1 MSGPGFRDLFSRD
14 SASYAKFRPRYP
26 AALFAWLATLPAER
40 GTAWDCATGS
50 GQAARL
56 LTPHFRR
63 VVGTDASVAQLRA
76 AERRDGL
83 GYVACLGEQTALA
96 PQSVDLVTVAQ
107 ALHWL
112 ERTRFYSEVERVIAP
127 GGALAVVAY
136 ARLHADRDLEVA
148 VHRFQDQTVGPYWTP
163 ERKLVEEGIAGIS
176 IPIEEVSPPAFS
188 IEADLTLTELLGYIG
203 TWSAVGR
210 YRKKVG
216 QDPMP
221 ILEQELG
228 PLWGNPSIPRHIE
241 WPLVVRAGRWKADK
255 LF

>member
-50 GQAARL
+50 GQAATL
-56 LTPHFRR
+56 LTAHFRR

-76 AERRDGL
+76 AERRDGV
-83 GYVACLGEQTALA
+83 GDVACLGEQTALA
-96 PQSVDLVTVAQ
+96 PHSVDLVTVAQ

-112 ERTRFYSEVERVIAP
+112 DRTRFYSEVERVIAP

-136 ARLHADRDLEVA
+136 ARLHADRDLEAA
-148 VHRFQDQTVGPYWTP
+148 VYRFQDQTVGPYWTP
-163 ERKLVEEGIAGIS
+163 ERKLVEEGFAGIS

-221 ILEQELG
+221 ILEQELRA
-228 PLWGNPSIPRHIE
+228 LWGHPDARRRIE
-241 WPLVVRAGRWKADK
+241 WPLFVRAGKWRIS
-255 LF
+255 